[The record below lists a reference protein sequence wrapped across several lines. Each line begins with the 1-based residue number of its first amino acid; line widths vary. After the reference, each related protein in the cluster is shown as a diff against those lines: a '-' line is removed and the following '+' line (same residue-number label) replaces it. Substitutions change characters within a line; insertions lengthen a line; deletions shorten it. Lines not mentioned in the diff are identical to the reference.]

1 MSSMSS
7 VLCPRW
13 KHWQRSRYIN
23 PCAVMWQVAVT
34 VGRGPVIVWY
44 WMCVSMLSA
53 YYAAPSMVL
62 AEAVVGSMKLFL
74 VRSLPSGVQLR
85 EPDWV
90 SVPGSAHRCSPST
103 IFMDANVDNVG
114 SGGQNTSDME
124 HRQNKHP
131 SWSTGIFHLC
141 STTTLAFIIPCFCQ
155 YMQVRLCPG
164 HVEFHYC
171 DSRLDFDEWLHHN
184 VHSRYKTRFISSSP
198 KWEVSLGDKEK
209 TTCQLISQIMNYI
222 TETVTM
228 WKKYDFVSTFCFAF
242 CQLKSSLYIIL
253 YF

>member
-62 AEAVVGSMKLFL
+62 AEAVVVGSMKLFL
-74 VRSLPSGVQLR
+74 VRGLPSGVQLR

-90 SVPGSAHRCSPST
+90 SVPGSAHRCSPPN

-184 VHSRYKTRFISSSP
+184 VHSRYKTRREDLLVLPRIERFPWVIR
-198 KWEVSLGDKEK
+198 KK
-209 TTCQLISQIMNYI
+209 QLAN
-222 TETVTM
+222 
-228 WKKYDFVSTFCFAF
+228 
-242 CQLKSSLYIIL
+242 SSLRL
-253 YF
+253 WTTSQKLWNMTLSPLSVLHSAN

>member
-1 MSSMSS
+1 M
-7 VLCPRW
+7 LTA
-13 KHWQRSRYIN
+13 
-23 PCAVMWQVAVT
+23 AV
-34 VGRGPVIVWY
+34 
-44 WMCVSMLSA
+44 
-53 YYAAPSMVL
+53 
-62 AEAVVGSMKLFL
+62 
-74 VRSLPSGVQLR
+74 
-85 EPDWV
+85 
-90 SVPGSAHRCSPST
+90 HRTYSW
-103 IFMDANVDNVG
+103 IHVDNVG

-141 STTTLAFIIPCFCQ
+141 STTTLAFIVPCFCQ
-155 YMQVRLCPG
+155 YMQVRFCPG
-164 HVEFHYC
+164 HVEFHYCDSHC

-184 VHSRYKTRFISSSP
+184 VHSRYKTRREDLLVLPQIERFPWVIR
-198 KWEVSLGDKEK
+198 KK

-222 TETVTM
+222 TETVTV